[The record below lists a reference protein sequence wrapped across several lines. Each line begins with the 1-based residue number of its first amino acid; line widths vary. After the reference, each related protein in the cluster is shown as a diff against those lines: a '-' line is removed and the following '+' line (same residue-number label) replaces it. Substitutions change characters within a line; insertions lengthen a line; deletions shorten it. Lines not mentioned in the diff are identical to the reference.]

1 MNTERLADA
10 GTKLDEIWQQVFAHL
25 QTLSDPVR
33 QRRLKQGLVAV
44 ASVWMVFALV
54 SLVWSLVPAPDAPAT
69 PGNIINPLVEAAAPS
84 GRKPVN
90 IDEMAGWSLFGTAAS
105 TPAADLPQPEA
116 VTVEQ
121 DGLEGIENN
130 AQETRLALKLQG
142 IVASSDP
149 DLARA
154 IIEAKREQAQ
164 YAIGD
169 ELPINN
175 RVKLAKILSDRVVID
190 NAGKYELLLLF
201 DENDFKLTP
210 SGSESAQTA
219 AAKKPAMNSA
229 RRLDRRGNQDVTEM
243 AENYR
248 RRLYNNPQSLAQVV
262 NIAAVREEG
271 QLKGYR
277 VSAGR
282 DSEQF
287 AAMGFQANDIV
298 TGVNGIQL
306 SDPGKAMELYRV
318 MRTASE
324 ASFDVL
330 RDGQQVTVVVGLGEA
345 QAGQPSVNPGN
356 SRAPTR

>member
-10 GTKLDEIWQQVFAHL
+10 GTKLDEIWQQLVARL
-25 QTLSDPVR
+25 QTLSEPAR

-44 ASVWMVFALV
+44 AVVWMVFALV
-54 SLVWSLVPAPDAPAT
+54 ELVWSLVPAPEAPPA
-69 PGNIINPLVEAAAPS
+69 PGNVVNPLVEAAASS

-90 IDEMAGWSLFGTAAS
+90 IEEMAGWSLFGDSAS
-105 TPAADLPQPEA
+105 DPAVVIPEPEEA
-116 VTVEQ
+116 SLAQ
-121 DGLEGIENN
+121 GGLAGIEDN

-142 IVASSDP
+142 IVASSNP

-164 YAIGD
+164 YAVGD

-201 DENDFKLTP
+201 NEDDFKLTQ
-210 SGSESAQTA
+210 GASAPQTA
-219 AAKKPAMNSA
+219 ASLQRPAVNSA
-229 RRLDRRGNQDVTEM
+229 RRMDRRGSQDVTQL

-248 RRLYNNPQSLAQVV
+248 RRLYSNPQSLAQVV

-287 AAMGFQANDIV
+287 AAMGFQSNDIV
-298 TGVNGIQL
+298 TGVNGIRL

-318 MRTASE
+318 MRTAKE

-330 RDGQQVTVVVGLGEA
+330 RDGQEVTLVVGLGEPEGS
-345 QAGQPSVNPGN
+345 GQ
-356 SRAPTR
+356 

>member
-10 GTKLDEIWQQVFAHL
+10 GTKLDEIWQQVVARL
-25 QTLSDPVR
+25 QTFSDPLR

-44 ASVWMVFALV
+44 AIVWMVFALV
-54 SLVWSLVPAPDAPAT
+54 ELVWSLVPAPEVPPAPD
-69 PGNIINPLVEAAAPS
+69 NIVNPLVEAAAS
-84 GRKPVN
+84 TGRRPVD
-90 IDEMAGWSLFGTAAS
+90 IEQMAGWSLFGDAATANTAAL
-105 TPAADLPQPEA
+105 AEA
-116 VTVEQ
+116 EELSVQQ
-121 DGLEGIENN
+121 DGLAGIEDG
-130 AQETRLALKLQG
+130 AQETRLALTLQG
-142 IVASSDP
+142 IVASSNP

-154 IIEAKREQAQ
+154 IIEAKREQGQ
-164 YAIGD
+164 YAVGD

-201 DENDFKLTP
+201 DEDDFKI
-210 SGSESAQTA
+210 SAGAAETGTTA
-219 AAKKPAMNSA
+219 GLARPTTNSS
-229 RRLDRRGNQDVTEM
+229 RRMDRRGSQDVTQL

-271 QLKGYR
+271 QLRGYR

-282 DSEQF
+282 DAEQF
-287 AAMGFQANDIV
+287 AAMGFQSNDIV
-298 TGVNGIQL
+298 TGVNGIRL

-318 MRTASE
+318 MRTAKE

-330 RDGQQVTVVVGLGEA
+330 RDGQEVTLVVGLGEPQEDA
-345 QAGQPSVNPGN
+345 Q
-356 SRAPTR
+356 